1 MERSYQKGWCEP
13 NAMGRKK
20 GDFERFFD
28 DITCTSYERLLK
40 QVDKLVSEFEDDDRK
55 LARNLNKLVTMVGEQ
70 YEEENL
76 DEEEHDLIIEAIEEV
91 DPEGRTFGK
100 LSDDEDSFYAGSVP
114 DAPEL
119 KREKRAN
126 LDDLMQS
133 KGDEFLGS
141 YGRDEFEEFKARMS
155 DDFLAESDDAIRQG
169 DHQAEIVTENRVFAD
184 ADEELDRLKE
194 QISKES
200 GLVDPNAEEEIHEE
214 EEVEGYSIDENGV
227 EWFEDEDGYWWFRE
241 EGQDDWQPYDED

>member
-1 MERSYQKGWCEP
+1 M
-13 NAMGRKK
+13 ARKK
-20 GDFERFFD
+20 GGFGRFLGA
-28 DITCTSYERLLK
+28 ITGTPYERLLK

-76 DEEEHDLIIEAIEEV
+76 DEEEHDLIIEAIEEA

-141 YGRDEFEEFKARMS
+141 YGRDEFEKHSFPSWYCK
-155 DDFLAESDDAIRQG
+155 
-169 DHQAEIVTENRVFAD
+169 
-184 ADEELDRLKE
+184 
-194 QISKES
+194 
-200 GLVDPNAEEEIHEE
+200 
-214 EEVEGYSIDENGV
+214 SIWTYRRTSN
-227 EWFEDEDGYWWFRE
+227 
-241 EGQDDWQPYDED
+241 

>member
-1 MERSYQKGWCEP
+1 MAK
-13 NAMGRKK
+13 KK
-20 GDFERFFD
+20 GGFGRFLGA
-28 DITCTSYERLLK
+28 ITGTPYERLLK

-55 LARNLNKLVTMVGEQ
+55 LARNLNKLVTMVGQQ

-126 LDDLMQS
+126 LDDLS
-133 KGDEFLGS
+133 L
-141 YGRDEFEEFKARMS
+141 
-155 DDFLAESDDAIRQG
+155 
-169 DHQAEIVTENRVFAD
+169 
-184 ADEELDRLKE
+184 
-194 QISKES
+194 
-200 GLVDPNAEEEIHEE
+200 IH
-214 EEVEGYSIDENGV
+214 I
-227 EWFEDEDGYWWFRE
+227 
-241 EGQDDWQPYDED
+241 

>member
-1 MERSYQKGWCEP
+1 MAK
-13 NAMGRKK
+13 KK
-20 GDFERFFD
+20 GGFGRFLGA
-28 DITCTSYERLLK
+28 ITGTPYERLLK

-55 LARNLNKLVTMVGEQ
+55 LARNLNKLVTMVGQQ

-133 KGDEFLGS
+133 KGDEFVGS

-155 DDFLAESDDAIRQG
+155 DDFIAESDDAIRQG

-184 ADEELDRLKE
+184 ADEELDRLKQ
-194 QISKES
+194 QISEES
-200 GLVDPNAEEEIHEE
+200 GLVDPNAEDETYEEE
-214 EEVEGYSIDENGV
+214 EEVEGYSIDEDGV